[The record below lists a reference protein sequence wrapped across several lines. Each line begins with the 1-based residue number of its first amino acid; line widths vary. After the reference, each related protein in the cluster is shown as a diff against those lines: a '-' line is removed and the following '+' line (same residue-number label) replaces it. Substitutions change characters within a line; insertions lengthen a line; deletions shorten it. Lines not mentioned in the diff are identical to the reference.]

1 MPYHRGS
8 AAVAEVLILALLK
21 SKGWNASLSDK
32 YRLDIEALIEPNEEV
47 YAAKY
52 RDFLSWVQSE
62 VV

>member
-1 MPYHRGS
+1 MPYYRGS

-21 SKGWNASLSDK
+21 SEGWNASLSDK
-32 YRLDIEALIEPNEEV
+32 YRLDIEALMEPNEEV

-52 RDFLSWVQSE
+52 KDFLLLVPSE